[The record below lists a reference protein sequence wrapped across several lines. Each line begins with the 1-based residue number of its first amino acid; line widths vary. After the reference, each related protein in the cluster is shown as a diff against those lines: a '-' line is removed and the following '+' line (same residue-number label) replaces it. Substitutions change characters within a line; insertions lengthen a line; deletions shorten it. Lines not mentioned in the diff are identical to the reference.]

1 MLDLS
6 YKSIMHVVPCVII
19 YLRDWKKFLLKLR
32 TVTGQDSQID
42 ESVNSFLEYA
52 KENHYEI
59 LDMTFKVALPR
70 AREDKDGV
78 HCIVF
83 IRYDDGRQKVI
94 E

>member
-1 MLDLS
+1 MQAIS
-6 YKSIMHVVPCVII
+6 GVII
-19 YLRDWKKFLLKLR
+19 YLRDWKKFMIKLR
-32 TVTGQDSQID
+32 TVTGLDGQID

-59 LDMTFKVALPR
+59 LDMTFKVALSGT
-70 AREDKDGV
+70 REDKGEV

-83 IRYDDGRQKVI
+83 IRYDDGRRKVI